1 MPVRFIGFPAR
12 KPLPSGRGGSAA
24 SLLVFADD
32 KTVQHDN
39 TILDLGS
46 KYGVAN
52 IAVSHRDTIDC
63 RHIDEFLT
71 VGRDQP
77 QVDCR

>member
-1 MPVRFIGFPAR
+1 MDVDGFFHAYPVKA
-12 KPLPSGRGGSAA
+12 LSG
-24 SLLVFADD
+24 ADD